1 MAKKSKYSMNNAK
14 KQLNI
19 IEEYYAKIISNMSGE
34 TRLKIFRKL
43 ASLLKNRFSL
53 MDALDRVEDTI
64 TNGGKNPD
72 EPMAVAVR
80 CWQRE
85 LQNGKSFSDALNGW
99 APSRERLMLSVGD
112 VSDMESALLNLIKVS
127 EGSTKMIRP
136 VVGAVAYPLFLLMMA
151 VLMLYGIGAYMV
163 PPMVAAAPGAN
174 WTGVAGDLVA
184 VSEWIIVYWPFAFS
198 SVPITAIII
207 YTTLGIWTGKIRA
220 TFDAVP
226 PWSLYRV
233 FTGVC
238 WLLALAA
245 LVKGGTSLSIAL
257 RSLRADSS
265 KYLRERIDTAL
276 IYINSGY
283 NLGEAL
289 YKTGLGFPDHEII
302 GDLKIYSELD
312 NFEDA
317 LDALANEW
325 LEESIYSIGQR
336 AAILNMGAILAVG
349 GVIAWSVFG
358 VFEMQDQITNTFGG

>member
-1 MAKKSKYSMNNAK
+1 
-14 KQLNI
+14 
-19 IEEYYAKIISNMSGE
+19 
-34 TRLKIFRKL
+34 
-43 ASLLKNRFSL
+43 
-53 MDALDRVEDTI
+53 
-64 TNGGKNPD
+64 
-72 EPMAVAVR
+72 
-80 CWQRE
+80 
-85 LQNGKSFSDALNGW
+85 
-99 APSRERLMLSVGD
+99 MLSVGD

-136 VVGAVAYPLFLLMMA
+136 VIGAVAYPLFLLMMA
-151 VLMLYGIGAYMV
+151 VAMLYGIGAYMV
-163 PPMVAAAPGAN
+163 PPMIAAAPGAN

-198 SVPITAIII
+198 VVPVLAILI
-207 YTTLGIWTGKIRA
+207 YSTLGIWTGKVRA
-220 TFDAVP
+220 AFDTVP
-226 PWSLYRV
+226 PWSLFRV

-245 LVKGGTSLSIAL
+245 LVKGGTSLSLAL

-276 IYINSGY
+276 VYINAGY

-289 YKTGLGFPDHEII
+289 YKSGLGFPDTEII

-358 VFEMQDQITNTFGG
+358 VFEMQDQITSNFG